1 MLLATHND
9 NDGCETNSETPAPRF
24 VVSCQQWVYLRRK
37 WFQVKSTPQLHEN
50 LSKWLKEQQHQYQQ
64 YQQQQEEH

>member
-37 WFQVKSTPQLHEN
+37 WFQVKSTRGRHS
-50 LSKWLKEQQHQYQQ
+50 SKKIYQND
-64 YQQQQEEH
+64 